1 MPGPPASH
9 RGHRLSRM
17 VVTLIDPQLSIR
29 NLALRRQI
37 RQIDPVTRDPR
48 VSAVGR
54 QISRDFGILAP
65 PFALHSPAPEVLFA
79 CWMIFAEP
87 TFGPRVDR
95 ATKEAVVAAVSTLNA
110 CPYCV
115 DAHTTML
122 HALGNPASA
131 AAIASADIDRIADS
145 ALRERVSWALA
156 HHQPGATIL
165 GRRPFPD
172 GDAPEMIGVALA
184 FHYVNRMV
192 NIFVSASPF
201 PFGSTKVRPLARRMA
216 VPVFRRMASR
226 RGGRGASLDF
236 LPPAALPDD
245 LAWAAGDPVIAEAF
259 GRAAAAFDAAGRQAL
274 PDAVR
279 ELVTTRLGAWHGEE
293 PGVSRAWVDSA
304 VEALDAPQRP
314 LGRLALLAAF
324 ASYQVDAQV
333 LRDARPQ
340 PGPQGDETLVAAAG
354 WASFAAARRVGSWL

>member
-1 MPGPPASH
+1 M
-9 RGHRLSRM
+9 
-17 VVTLIDPQLSIR
+17 
-29 NLALRRQI
+29 LRRQI
-37 RQIDPVTRDPR
+37 SQIEPASRDPR
-48 VSAVGR
+48 VSAVAR
-54 QISRDFGILAP
+54 QISRDFGMLAP
-65 PFALHSPAPEVLFA
+65 PFALHTPAPDVLFA
-79 CWMIFAEP
+79 CWTIFAEP

-110 CPYCV
+110 CPYCI

-131 AAIASADIDRIADS
+131 AAIASVDVDGISDP

-156 HHQPGATIL
+156 HHQPGAAVL

-172 GDAPEMIGVALA
+172 RDAPEMIGVALA
-184 FHYVNRMV
+184 FHYINRMV
-192 NIFVSASPF
+192 NIFVAASPF

-216 VPVFRRMASR
+216 VPVFRRIASR

-245 LAWAAGDPVIAEAF
+245 LAWAAGDPVIADAF
-259 GRAAAAFDAAGRQAL
+259 GRAAAAFDAAGRRAL

-279 ELVTTRLGAWHGEE
+279 ELVTARLGSWHGEE
-293 PGVSRAWVDSA
+293 PGVSRAWVEGA
-304 VEALDAPQRP
+304 VEPLDATQRP

-324 ASYQVDAQV
+324 ASYQVDAQI
-333 LRDARPQ
+333 LRDARGQ
-340 PGPQGDETLVAAAG
+340 PGPRGDETLVAAAG
-354 WASFAAARRVGSWL
+354 WASFTAARRVCSWL